1 MRICESLFA
10 ALSLGLGQGRPIC
23 NELTSCLCAGGHSR
37 HLESVQTP
45 AWPLQLSLRL
55 PLCGLCVPFP
65 SHPSPAHCPP
75 AAPSSTCRTPTDFPA
90 FALALAV
97 LPTQDGLQFIPVHC
111 SDLCSNTTKECKLVA
126 RPTLKSW
133 QVRSRN
139 TRLFQLNKDS
149 LSCCYVQQS
158 TIRGL
163 VGTQRCIRPR

>member
-90 FALALAV
+90 FALAV

-111 SDLCSNTTKECKLVA
+111 SDLCSNTTSSLKQFLIFLVPA
-126 RPTLKSW
+126 KVPPAPICLGSSFFVQSW
-133 QVRSRN
+133 VLVEIFQGLRGAKRRN
-139 TRLFQLNKDS
+139 NH
-149 LSCCYVQQS
+149 
-158 TIRGL
+158 
-163 VGTQRCIRPR
+163 